1 MDLFGY
7 AILLLH
13 ISIQSQIDW
22 GCGAF
27 YLDVVDNLTNGFI
40 IGRSRGFGFVTF
52 HSEQDATAAISG
64 MNGKELDGKCIR
76 VSTEK

>member
-1 MDLFGY
+1 MGLFGY

-13 ISIQSQIDW
+13 IIIQSQIDW
-22 GCGAF
+22 GCAAF

-52 HSEQDATAAISG
+52 ASEEEATAAIGG
-64 MNGKELDGKCIR
+64 MNDQELDGRRIK
-76 VSTEK
+76 VSMEK